1 MGQVSHFLGI
11 EFNWK
16 YHSDDHLSVCLT
28 QQTFVESLLDSLGLS
43 SSSCST
49 YTTPYRS
56 GLAIDSIK
64 HQDMSSEDRDK
75 LRLAYQSLVGSL
87 NLLAHTTCLNSST
100 VVFLL
105 AQHHNTLSPGHY
117 DAAIYATKYLANTE
131 AFISQVQSALPW
143 NHFYSFLF
151 SNQLLSMSDAN
162 WGPQDASHTKLP

>member
-87 NLLAHTTCLNSST
+87 N
-100 VVFLL
+100 F
-105 AQHHNTLSPGHY
+105 
-117 DAAIYATKYLANTE
+117 
-131 AFISQVQSALPW
+131 
-143 NHFYSFLF
+143 
-151 SNQLLSMSDAN
+151 
-162 WGPQDASHTKLP
+162 